1 MERFGQY
8 ILISKIGSGGMAELF
23 KAKKLGIEGFERVLA
38 IKRILPHISSDEEFI
53 DMFIAEAKLVARLM
67 NKNIVQVYDF
77 GRIGQNY
84 FISMEY
90 IRGKDLRAILKRCRE
105 KGIKFPIPLAVFIAK
120 EVASALGYAHTQKD
134 SSGRD
139 LNIIHRDVS
148 PQNILIS
155 YQGEVKVVDFGIAKA
170 GAHSKTTTGVLKGK
184 LSYMSPEQAWGKP
197 IDHRSDIFS
206 LGIVAYEM
214 FTGER
219 LFKGDSEINTL
230 EKVREAK
237 VEPMPSV
244 INADMPQDIEKKL
257 LRALSRNVNERYQS
271 AAELESELGES
282 LFSLLH
288 ADANASLR
296 RFMHEL
302 FKEEIEAEHKS
313 EMEEETV
320 SFEAEEEPAL
330 VEQRSYRTGSVRAK
344 PHPQQEKRK
353 VFPYVFAALL
363 FILVVAGGVVFW
375 TNFYEKTIHVENV
388 QTISEGIGIS
398 KTGGQGALPAVPE
411 KTPEPADSGPGVQ
424 KAAVQPD
431 AGEKQEKSSQE
442 TKDGSVVVNAT
453 PWGKVFIDGKPYGT
467 TPKTIEN
474 LKAGTYN
481 LRLENPSFPL
491 WETKITVSAGRT
503 TKVSYKFGGFGK
515 LVVNASPW
523 GNVYVDGELK
533 GQTPLTIEKIS
544 SGKHTVKVE
553 RDGYAAASKTVTII
567 ENSSEKISFSLNK
580 EGEK

>member
-1 MERFGQY
+1 MEKFGQY
-8 ILISKIGSGGMAELF
+8 ILTSKIGSGGMAELF

-38 IKRILPHISSDEEFI
+38 IKRILPHLSSDEEFI

-67 NKNIVQVYDF
+67 NKNIVQIYDF
-77 GRIGQNY
+77 GKIGQNY

-120 EVASALGYAHTQKD
+120 EVASALGYAHIQKD
-134 SSGRD
+134 SSGKD
-139 LNIIHRDVS
+139 LRIIHRDVS

-230 EKVREAK
+230 ERVREAK

-244 INADMPQDIEKKL
+244 INTDLPQDLEAKL
-257 LRALSRNVNERYQS
+257 LRSLARDVNERYQS
-271 AAELESELGES
+271 ASEFESEFGEV
-282 LFSLLH
+282 LFNLLH
-288 ADANASLR
+288 TDPNLSLKK
-296 RFMHEL
+296 FMHEL
-302 FKEEIEAEHKS
+302 FKEEIEAEHIS

-320 SFEAEEEPAL
+320 SFEFEEEPAP
-330 VEQRSYRTGSVRAK
+330 VEQKSRRTVSIRAK
-344 PHPQQEKRK
+344 TLPSQEKTK
-353 VFPYVFAALL
+353 IFSYIIAALL
-363 FILVVAGGVVFW
+363 FVLVMGGGFVFW
-375 TNFYEKTIHVENV
+375 NNFYNKTIPSENI
-388 QTISEGIGIS
+388 QTASEPSATS
-398 KTGGQGALPAVPE
+398 KTNDQSALPAATE
-411 KTPEPADSGPGVQ
+411 KKTESPANNEQ
-424 KAAVQPD
+424 KTVIPNETASS
-431 AGEKQEKSSQE
+431 EK

-453 PWGKVFIDGKPYGT
+453 PWAKVFIDGKPYGT

-474 LKAGTYN
+474 LKAGSHN
-481 LRLENPSFPL
+481 LRLENPSFPA
-491 WETKITVSAGRT
+491 WETKITVSTNQAA
-503 TKVSYKFGGFGK
+503 KVSYKFGGFGR
-515 LVVNASPW
+515 LIVNASPW
-523 GNVYVDGELK
+523 GNVYVDGALK
-533 GQTPLTIEKIS
+533 GQTPLTVERIS
-544 SGKHTVKVE
+544 SGKHVVKIE
-553 RDGYAAASKTVTII
+553 RDGYAAVSKNITIK
-567 ENSSEKISFSLNK
+567 EDSSETISFSLNK
-580 EGEK
+580 EGEQ